1 MIAKQ
6 DLDAASLEREFTNY
20 ALEQAHPLVRAW
32 RGDQLKTDV
41 YEATKGLVALIADDD
56 TARNYADSMKVL
68 AQPPE
73 QFKMR
78 LVEIGGHRFLA
89 QIDFADPSAS
99 LPHVPIEAPGTH
111 IDQHFLAGLARE
123 MAARP
128 SAPALARVT
137 LQHPADLAF
146 YPRYVETYEQMFLA
160 RPQMRG
166 EVRVESQ
173 QTLAV
178 CHAEGLL

>member
-1 MIAKQ
+1 MPVSEVDGQPSLNYNLLPRRSPRLVTMIAKQ
-6 DLDAASLEREFTNY
+6 DLDAVSLEREFTNY

-56 TARNYADSMKVL
+56 TARNYADTMKVL

-78 LVEIGGHRFLA
+78 LVEIEGHRFLA

-99 LPHVPIEAPGTH
+99 SPFVAIFRASTPLGAISDASVLRRRRSRVCGFRAAPNSFLP
-111 IDQHFLAGLARE
+111 AR
-123 MAARP
+123 AR
-128 SAPALARVT
+128 
-137 LQHPADLAF
+137 AD
-146 YPRYVETYEQMFLA
+146 
-160 RPQMRG
+160 
-166 EVRVESQ
+166 
-173 QTLAV
+173 
-178 CHAEGLL
+178 